1 MREQQ
6 KLLGFAQVSPDSP
19 ELEFLLRGCTDDN
32 ERNVVRYA
40 FHAFARGDPGG
51 FSIQFA
57 VLLQAHARALKSVPD
72 RLRKVVATELATM
85 SDSLVVH
92 RLSIKEAESAIVK
105 VAEEIRH
112 RVVSL
117 SEEIRE
123 FRSLINQIHETEI
136 AAREKFLSRI
146 SEERKTI
153 QDAAESILD
162 ISVKRI
168 LMAIA
173 AAYVI
178 GLASYPDILAL
189 VRGLWKQL

>member
-1 MREQQ
+1 MSEQQ

-19 ELEFLLRGCTDDN
+19 ELDFLLHGCTDDN

-40 FHAFARGDPGG
+40 FYAFARGDPGG

-57 VLLQAHARALKSVPD
+57 VLLQAHARALKSVPE
-72 RLRKVVATELATM
+72 RLRKVVATELSTM
-85 SDSLVVH
+85 SDSLAVH
-92 RLSIKEAESAIVK
+92 RLSIKATESAIAK
-105 VAEEIRH
+105 DAEEIRH
-112 RVVSL
+112 GVVSL

-123 FRSLINQIHETEI
+123 FRTLINQMRETEI
-136 AAREKFLSRI
+136 LAREKLLSRI
-146 SEERKTI
+146 SEERKAI

-168 LMAIA
+168 LIAIA
-173 AAYVI
+173 AAYVM
-178 GLASYPDILAL
+178 GLASYPVILAL

>member
-51 FSIQFA
+51 FPIQFA
-57 VLLQAHARALKSVPD
+57 VLLQAHARALKSVPE
-72 RLRKVVATELATM
+72 RLRKVVAIESASLG
-85 SDSLVVH
+85 DSLAVH
-92 RLSIKEAESAIVK
+92 GLIIKEAQSQITKDAK
-105 VAEEIRH
+105 EIREGI
-112 RVVSL
+112 VSL
-117 SEEIRE
+117 TEEIRE
-123 FRSLINQIHETEI
+123 IRTLINQVHETEI
-136 AAREKFLSRI
+136 PAREMFLSRI
-146 SEERKTI
+146 GEERKTI
-153 QDAAESILD
+153 HDAAESILD

-168 LMAIA
+168 LIAIA
-173 AAYVI
+173 AAYLM
-178 GLASYPDILAL
+178 GLASYPVILAL

>member
-1 MREQQ
+1 MSEQQ

-19 ELEFLLRGCTDDN
+19 ELEFLLHGCTDDN

-57 VLLQAHARALKSVPD
+57 VLLQAHARALKSVPE
-72 RLRKVVATELATM
+72 RLRKVVATEFAII
-85 SDSLVVH
+85 SDSLAAH
-92 RLSIKEAESAIVK
+92 QLSVREAERAIVK
-105 VAEEIRH
+105 HAGEIREGVVSLAEEIR
-112 RVVSL
+112 
-117 SEEIRE
+117 EIRT
-123 FRSLINQIHETEI
+123 LINQMRETEI
-136 AAREKFLSRI
+136 QAREMFLSGI
-146 SEERKTI
+146 GEERKKI

-168 LMAIA
+168 LAAIA
-173 AAYVI
+173 ATYVM
-178 GLASYPDILAL
+178 GLASYPVILAL

>member
-1 MREQQ
+1 MSEQQ
-6 KLLGFAQVSPDSP
+6 KLLGFAQASPDSP
-19 ELEFLLRGCTDDN
+19 ELEFLLHGCTDDN

-57 VLLQAHARALKSVPD
+57 VLLQAHARALKSVPE

-92 RLSIKEAESAIVK
+92 RLSIKEAEGAIAK
-105 VAEEIRH
+105 DAEEIREG
-112 RVVSL
+112 VVSL
-117 SEEIRE
+117 TEEIRE
-123 FRSLINQIHETEI
+123 FRSLINQTRQTQI
-136 AAREKFLSRI
+136 AAREEFLSRM
-146 SEERKTI
+146 SGERKAI
-153 QDAAESILD
+153 QGAAESILD

-173 AAYVI
+173 AAYVM
-178 GLASYPDILAL
+178 GLASYPVILAL
-189 VRGLWKQL
+189 VRGVWKQL

>member
-1 MREQQ
+1 MSEQR

-19 ELEFLLRGCTDDN
+19 ELEFLLHGCTDDN

-57 VLLQAHARALKSVPD
+57 VLLQAHARALKSVPE
-72 RLRKVVATELATM
+72 RLRRVVTMELATL
-85 SDSLVVH
+85 SESLAVH
-92 RLSIKEAESAIVK
+92 RLSMQEAERAIVK
-105 VAEEIRH
+105 DAGEIREG
-112 RVVSL
+112 VVSL
-117 SEEIRE
+117 TKEIRE
-123 FRSLINQIHETEI
+123 FRSLINEMHETEI
-136 AAREKFLSRI
+136 PAREKFLSRI

-162 ISVKRI
+162 ISAKRI
-168 LMAIA
+168 LTAIA
-173 AAYVI
+173 AAYVM
-178 GLASYPDILAL
+178 GLGSYPVIVAL

>member
-1 MREQQ
+1 MSEQQ
-6 KLLGFAQVSPDSP
+6 NLLGFAQVSPDSP
-19 ELEFLLRGCTDDN
+19 ELEFLLHGCTDDN

-40 FHAFARGDPGG
+40 FHDFARGDPGG

-105 VAEEIRH
+105 DAEEIRQG
-112 RVVSL
+112 VVSL

-123 FRSLINQIHETEI
+123 FRTLINQMRETEI
-136 AAREKFLSRI
+136 PAREKLLSTI
-146 SEERKTI
+146 SEERKAI
-153 QDAAESILD
+153 HDAAESILD

-168 LMAIA
+168 LMSIA
-173 AAYVI
+173 AAYLM
-178 GLASYPDILAL
+178 GLASYPVILTL

>member
-1 MREQQ
+1 MNEQQ
-6 KLLGFAQVSPDSP
+6 KSLGFVPTSPDSP
-19 ELEFLLRGCTDDN
+19 ELEFLLHGCTDDN

-57 VLLQAHARALKSVPD
+57 VLLQAHARALKSVPE
-72 RLRKVVATELATM
+72 RLRKVVAMELATM
-85 SDSLVVH
+85 SDSLAVH

-105 VAEEIRH
+105 DAEEIREG
-112 RVVSL
+112 VVSL
-117 SEEIRE
+117 TEEIRE
-123 FRSLINQIHETEI
+123 FHTLINQMRETEI
-136 AAREKFLSRI
+136 PAREMFLSRI
-146 SEERKTI
+146 GEERKTI
-153 QDAAESILD
+153 HDAAESILD

-173 AAYVI
+173 AAYLM
-178 GLASYPDILAL
+178 GLASYPVILAL

>member
-1 MREQQ
+1 MSEQQ
-6 KLLGFAQVSPDSP
+6 KLVGFAQVSPDSP
-19 ELEFLLRGCTDDN
+19 ELEFLLHGCTDDN

-57 VLLQAHARALKSVPD
+57 VLLQAHARALKSVPE

-92 RLSIKEAESAIVK
+92 RLSIKEAEGAIAK
-105 VAEEIRH
+105 DAEEIREG
-112 RVVSL
+112 VVSL
-117 SEEIRE
+117 TEEIRE
-123 FRSLINQIHETEI
+123 FRSLINQTRQTQI
-136 AAREKFLSRI
+136 AAREEFLSRM
-146 SEERKTI
+146 SGERKAI
-153 QDAAESILD
+153 QGAAESILD

-173 AAYVI
+173 AAYVM
-178 GLASYPDILAL
+178 GLASYPVILAL
-189 VRGLWKQL
+189 VRGVWKQL

>member
-1 MREQQ
+1 MSEQQ

-19 ELEFLLRGCTDDN
+19 ELEFLLHGCIDDN

-57 VLLQAHARALKSVPD
+57 VLLQAHARALKSVPE

-105 VAEEIRH
+105 DAGEVREGVA
-112 RVVSL
+112 SL
-117 SEEIRE
+117 TEEIRE
-123 FRSLINQIHETEI
+123 FRSLINQMRETEI
-136 AAREKFLSRI
+136 AAREMFLTTIGGKGRLSKTPQNRSWTSAPNEFSWQSR
-146 SEERKTI
+146 RHT
-153 QDAAESILD
+153 
-162 ISVKRI
+162 
-168 LMAIA
+168 
-173 AAYVI
+173 
-178 GLASYPDILAL
+178 
-189 VRGLWKQL
+189 

>member
-1 MREQQ
+1 MSEQQ
-6 KLLGFAQVSPDSP
+6 KLLGFAQGWPDSP
-19 ELEFLLRGCTDDN
+19 ELEFLLHGCTDDN

-57 VLLQAHARALKSVPD
+57 VLLQAHARALKSVPE
-72 RLRKVVATELATM
+72 RLRKVVAMELATM
-85 SDSLVVH
+85 CDSLVEH

-105 VAEEIRH
+105 DAGEIREG
-112 RVVSL
+112 VVSL
-117 SEEIRE
+117 TEEIRE
-123 FRSLINQIHETEI
+123 FRTLINQIRETEI
-136 AAREKFLSRI
+136 TTREEFLSRI
-146 SEERKTI
+146 SEEKKAI

-173 AAYVI
+173 AAYVM
-178 GLASYPDILAL
+178 GLASYPVILAL
-189 VRGLWKQL
+189 VRGVWKQL

>member
-1 MREQQ
+1 MSEQQ
-6 KLLGFAQVSPDSP
+6 RSLGLAQVPPDSP
-19 ELEFLLRGCTDDN
+19 ELEFLLHGCTDDN

-40 FHAFARGDPGG
+40 FHAFARGDPDG

-57 VLLQAHARALKSVPD
+57 VLLQAHARALKSVPE
-72 RLRKVVATELATM
+72 RLRKVVAMELTTL
-85 SDSLVVH
+85 SDSLVEH

-105 VAEEIRH
+105 DAEEIRQG
-112 RVVSL
+112 VVSL

-123 FRSLINQIHETEI
+123 FRTLINQMRGTEI
-136 AAREKFLSRI
+136 AARDEFLSRI

-153 QDAAESILD
+153 QDAAESILN
-162 ISVKRI
+162 ISAKRI

-178 GLASYPDILAL
+178 GLASYLVILAL
-189 VRGLWKQL
+189 VRGLWKQP

>member
-1 MREQQ
+1 MSEQQ

-19 ELEFLLRGCTDDN
+19 ELEFLLHGCTDDN

-57 VLLQAHARALKSVPD
+57 VLLQAHARALKSVPE

-92 RLSIKEAESAIVK
+92 RLSIKEAEGAIAK
-105 VAEEIRH
+105 DAEEIREG
-112 RVVSL
+112 VVSL
-117 SEEIRE
+117 TEEIRE
-123 FRSLINQIHETEI
+123 FRSLINQTRQTQI
-136 AAREKFLSRI
+136 AAREEFLSRM
-146 SEERKTI
+146 SGERKAI
-153 QDAAESILD
+153 QGAAESILD

-173 AAYVI
+173 AAYVM
-178 GLASYPDILAL
+178 GLASYPVILAL
-189 VRGLWKQL
+189 VRGVWKQL

>member
-32 ERNVVRYA
+32 ERNVVSYA

-57 VLLQAHARALKSVPD
+57 VLLQAHARALKSVPE
-72 RLRKVVATELATM
+72 RLRKVVAMESASLG
-85 SDSLVVH
+85 DSLAVH
-92 RLSIKEAESAIVK
+92 GLIIKEAQSQITKDAK
-105 VAEEIRH
+105 EIREGI
-112 RVVSL
+112 VSL
-117 SEEIRE
+117 TEEIRE
-123 FRSLINQIHETEI
+123 IRTLINQVHETEI
-136 AAREKFLSRI
+136 PAREMFLSRI
-146 SEERKTI
+146 GEERKTI
-153 QDAAESILD
+153 HDAAESILD

-173 AAYVI
+173 AAYLM
-178 GLASYPDILAL
+178 GLASYPVILAL

>member
-1 MREQQ
+1 MSEQQ
-6 KLLGFAQVSPDSP
+6 KLLGFAQASPDSP
-19 ELEFLLRGCTDDN
+19 ELEFLLHGCTDDN

-57 VLLQAHARALKSVPD
+57 VLLQAHSRALKSVPD

-92 RLSIKEAESAIVK
+92 RLSIKEVESAIVK
-105 VAEEIRH
+105 VVEEIRQ

-146 SEERKTI
+146 GEERKTI
-153 QDAAESILD
+153 QDAAESVLD

-168 LMAIA
+168 LIAIA
-173 AAYVI
+173 AAYLM
-178 GLASYPDILAL
+178 GLASYPVILAL
-189 VRGLWKQL
+189 VRGVWKQL

>member
-1 MREQQ
+1 MSEQQ

-19 ELEFLLRGCTDDN
+19 ELDFLLHGCTDDN

-57 VLLQAHARALKSVPD
+57 VLLQAHARALKSVPE
-72 RLRKVVATELATM
+72 RLRKVIAMELLTM

-92 RLSIKEAESAIVK
+92 RLSIKEAEGAIVK
-105 VAEEIRH
+105 DAGEIREG
-112 RVVSL
+112 VVSL
-117 SEEIRE
+117 TEEIRE
-123 FRSLINQIHETEI
+123 FRSQINQMRETEI
-136 AAREKFLSRI
+136 AAREEFLSRI
-146 SEERKTI
+146 SEGRKAI

-178 GLASYPDILAL
+178 GLASYPVILAL

>member
-1 MREQQ
+1 MSEQQ
-6 KLLGFAQVSPDSP
+6 KSLGLVQVPPDSP
-19 ELEFLLRGCTDDN
+19 ELEFLLHGCTDDN

-57 VLLQAHARALKSVPD
+57 VLLQAHARALKSVPE
-72 RLRKVVATELATM
+72 RLRKVVAMELTTL
-85 SDSLVVH
+85 SDSLVEH

-105 VAEEIRH
+105 DAEEIRQG
-112 RVVSL
+112 VVSL

-123 FRSLINQIHETEI
+123 FRTLINQMRETEI
-136 AAREKFLSRI
+136 TGREELLSNI
-146 SEERKTI
+146 SEERKAI
-153 QDAAESILD
+153 HDAAESILD

-173 AAYVI
+173 AAYAM
-178 GLASYPDILAL
+178 GLASYPVVAAL
-189 VRGLWKQL
+189 IKVLWKQF

>member
-1 MREQQ
+1 MSEQQ
-6 KLLGFAQVSPDSP
+6 KSLGLAQVPPDSP
-19 ELEFLLRGCTDDN
+19 ELEFLLHGCTDDN

-57 VLLQAHARALKSVPD
+57 VLLQAHARALKSVPE
-72 RLRKVVATELATM
+72 RLRKVVAMELTTL
-85 SDSLVVH
+85 SDSLVEH

-105 VAEEIRH
+105 DAEEIRQG
-112 RVVSL
+112 VVSL

-123 FRSLINQIHETEI
+123 FRTLINQMRETEI
-136 AAREKFLSRI
+136 TGREELLSNI
-146 SEERKTI
+146 SEERKAI
-153 QDAAESILD
+153 HDAAESILD

-173 AAYVI
+173 AAYAM
-178 GLASYPDILAL
+178 GLASYPVVASLIK
-189 VRGLWKQL
+189 VLWKQF

>member
-1 MREQQ
+1 MSEQQ
-6 KLLGFAQVSPDSP
+6 RSLGLAQVPPDSP
-19 ELEFLLRGCTDDN
+19 ELEFLLHGCTDDN

-57 VLLQAHARALKSVPD
+57 ILLQAHARALKSVPE
-72 RLRKVVATELATM
+72 RLRKVVAMELTTL
-85 SDSLVVH
+85 SDSLVEH

-105 VAEEIRH
+105 DAEEIRQG
-112 RVVSL
+112 VVSL
-117 SEEIRE
+117 TEEIRE
-123 FRSLINQIHETEI
+123 FRSQINQMRETEI
-136 AAREKFLSRI
+136 AAREEFLSRI
-146 SEERKTI
+146 SEERKAV

-173 AAYVI
+173 AAYAM
-178 GLASYPDILAL
+178 GLASYPVVAAL
-189 VRGLWKQL
+189 IKVLWKQF

>member
-1 MREQQ
+1 MSEQQ
-6 KLLGFAQVSPDSP
+6 KLLGFAQVSLDSP
-19 ELEFLLRGCTDDN
+19 ELEFLLHGCTDDN

-57 VLLQAHARALKSVPD
+57 VLLQAHARALKSVPE
-72 RLRKVVATELATM
+72 RLRKVVAMELTTL
-85 SDSLVVH
+85 SDSLVEH

-105 VAEEIRH
+105 DAEEIRQG
-112 RVVSL
+112 VVSL

-123 FRSLINQIHETEI
+123 FRTLINQMRETEI
-136 AAREKFLSRI
+136 TGREELLSNI
-146 SEERKTI
+146 SEERKAI
-153 QDAAESILD
+153 HDAAESILD

-178 GLASYPDILAL
+178 GLASYLVILAL
-189 VRGLWKQL
+189 VRGLWKQP

>member
-1 MREQQ
+1 MSEQQ
-6 KLLGFAQVSPDSP
+6 RSLGLAQVPPDSP
-19 ELEFLLRGCTDDN
+19 ELEFLLHGCTDDN

-57 VLLQAHARALKSVPD
+57 VLLQAHARALKSVPE
-72 RLRKVVATELATM
+72 RLRKLVAMELTTL
-85 SDSLVVH
+85 SDSLVEH

-105 VAEEIRH
+105 DAEEIRQG
-112 RVVSL
+112 VVSL

-123 FRSLINQIHETEI
+123 FRTLINQMRETEI
-136 AAREKFLSRI
+136 TGREELLSNI
-146 SEERKTI
+146 SEERKAI
-153 QDAAESILD
+153 HDAAESILD

-173 AAYVI
+173 AAYAM
-178 GLASYPDILAL
+178 GLASYPVVAAL
-189 VRGLWKQL
+189 IKVLWKQF

>member
-1 MREQQ
+1 MSEQQ
-6 KLLGFAQVSPDSP
+6 KLVGFAQVSPDSP
-19 ELEFLLRGCTDDN
+19 ELEFLLHGCTDDN

-57 VLLQAHARALKSVPD
+57 ILLQAHARALKSVPE
-72 RLRKVVATELATM
+72 RLRKVVAMELATM

-105 VAEEIRH
+105 DAGEIREGVVSLTEEIRVFH
-112 RVVSL
+112 T
-117 SEEIRE
+117 
-123 FRSLINQIHETEI
+123 LINQMRETEI
-136 AAREKFLSRI
+136 PAREKLLSRI
-146 SEERKTI
+146 SDERKAI

-168 LMAIA
+168 LIAIA
-173 AAYVI
+173 TAYVM
-178 GLASYPDILAL
+178 GLASYPVILAL